1 MVDISN
7 YFGNCG
13 YRKAMVPE
21 LSVCGAVVKG
31 ERKLDWTTL
40 QITCYETNSRT
51 RLVNQYRCIAEGA

>member
-31 ERKLDWTTL
+31 ERKLD
-40 QITCYETNSRT
+40 
-51 RLVNQYRCIAEGA
+51 